1 MTSNDTTKQPSK
13 TGDAKTAAKE
23 FPNKAATTTAT
34 SHQSTVIP
42 NNTVLVRDYSIENN
56 CRSALLKFFDE
67 HDPNNLRNPISRRLL
82 ELIGSDDLDQQSKQ
96 ELTKVF
102 IHSPPIELVTAIK
115 AKKLSEFK
123 KPVND
128 PAELLKH
135 RYLCKGGGLLLVGST
150 GLGKSSLTMQLAIK
164 WALGQACFGLEP
176 ARPIKSLIIQAENDE
191 GDLGEMKDGVFNGIN
206 LSSEDQAKAEDN
218 IHIYS
223 ENEKL
228 GIELFE
234 QTITPLLN
242 DIKPDLLWI
251 DPALSYIGG
260 DMNSQEAVGKFLRNQ
275 LNPVLTKHQCGG
287 VVIHHT
293 NKPIVF
299 NPSQPSFDPAYLGAG
314 SAEWANWAR
323 AVLALRK
330 TDVENL
336 FELIAAK
343 RGTRLKWRAADGESL
358 AFKRYIGYCKRPDTI
373 CWVEMAIADAEEL
386 KANNGKQVED
396 VMKHVP
402 ALGLIAKDDLI
413 SQCRK
418 HNLGRNL
425 TVELLNELLADDKL
439 FEVPVPR
446 PGKRP
451 KVLLSREPVTLS
463 PTLTLD
469 ALTQNSHGHYI
480 LQSPQ
485 EPARK
490 TL

>member
-1 MTSNDTTKQPSK
+1 MKIPHLPTT
-13 TGDAKTAAKE
+13 
-23 FPNKAATTTAT
+23 
-34 SHQSTVIP
+34 IP
-42 NNTVLVRDYSIENN
+42 KNTVLARDCSVQNN
-56 CRSALLKFFDE
+56 CRTALLRFFDE
-67 HDPNNLRNPISRRLL
+67 HDPSNLKNPISRRLL
-82 ELIGSDDLDQQSKQ
+82 DMIDSGDLDDESKQ

-102 IHSPPIELVTAIK
+102 IHSPPPPLISHIK
-115 AKKLSEFK
+115 ARKLSEYK
-123 KPVND
+123 KPIND

-135 RYLCKGGGLLLVGST
+135 RYLCKGGGLLLVGAT

-164 WALGQACFGLEP
+164 WALGQSCFGLEP
-176 ARPIKSLIIQAENDE
+176 AKPIKSLIIQAENDE
-191 GDLGEMKDGVFNGIN
+191 GDLGEMKDGVFNGVN
-206 LSSEDQAKAEDN
+206 LSEEDQARAADN

-223 ENEKL
+223 ENEKV

-242 DIKPDLLWI
+242 DVKPDLLWI

-343 RGTRLKWRAADGESL
+343 RGTRLKWKSADGESL

-386 KANNGKQVED
+386 KANNGKNAAD
-396 VMKHVP
+396 VLKHVP
-402 ALGLIAKDDLI
+402 AVGLIAKDDLI

-418 HNLGRNL
+418 HGLSRNM
-425 TVELLNELLADDKL
+425 TVELLNQILADDQL

-463 PTLTLD
+463 PNLILD
-469 ALTQNSHGHYI
+469 ALTQNSQGHYI
-480 LQSPQ
+480 LPAPT
-485 EPARK
+485 EPTRK
-490 TL
+490 TCESDPPIHPPTDISSGTNPNSNG